1 MGQGAP
7 LLFPPPRRSEPFCL
21 RCAMQ
26 TIVDAG
32 RRLTVGELVEE
43 IGRVT
48 GLKCTSL
55 YHAVAET
62 HAAQT
67 GSAQMHYEYES
78 RASVKERLA
87 SYKDRDVLELIHEL
101 YEEPTGVE
109 ILSENRTYITLSVEL
124 ENEEDTPCKVPTL
137 VYKFPKA

>member
-1 MGQGAP
+1 M
-7 LLFPPPRRSEPFCL
+7 
-21 RCAMQ
+21 
-26 TIVDAG
+26 
-32 RRLTVGELVEE
+32 
-43 IGRVT
+43 T